1 MSIVPPDLA
10 QRLARG
16 QVILFVGAGVS
27 MALKLPSYS
36 ALIREIGDHLGFDGP
51 IFEGMGD
58 YLTLAEFYHLQ
69 KGGLKE
75 LQRLLQSKW
84 DMPEKEVAASP
95 VHQAIVRLG
104 CSVIYTTNFDSFL
117 ERAHRAKGKK
127 YKRILTVKDMVN
139 VNVNVN
145 VDDDAVHIVKL
156 HGDLTTPSGMVF
168 TETSYF
174 ERLSFES
181 PLDVKLR
188 ADALGKSLLFIG
200 YSLTDIN
207 IRYLMFRLQRQ
218 WETEPER
225 ELRPKSY
232 VFLTRPNPVQSGVL
246 KSRGVEAIVA
256 ETTDATQSLADFLT
270 ELRTAADAFGS
281 TAARKLKKR

>member
-1 MSIVPPDLA
+1 MSALSPDLA
-10 QRLARG
+10 ERLARG

-36 ALIREIGDHLGFDGP
+36 ALIRKIGDNLGFDGP

-58 YLTLAEFYHLQ
+58 YLTLAEYYHLQ
-69 KGGLKE
+69 RGGLKE
-75 LQRLLQSKW
+75 MQRLLQSEW
-84 DMPEKEVAASP
+84 DMPEKVVAVSP
-95 VHQAIVRLG
+95 IHQAIVQLG
-104 CSVIYTTNFDSFL
+104 CNVIYTTNFDSFL
-117 ERAHRAKGKK
+117 ERAHRAKGRKF
-127 YKRILTVKDMVN
+127 KRILSVKDM
-139 VNVNVN
+139 VN

-156 HGDLTTPSGMVF
+156 HGDLTVPSGMVF

-200 YSLTDIN
+200 YSLADIN

-218 WETEPER
+218 WETEPELG
-225 ELRPKSY
+225 LRPKSY

-246 KSRGVEAIVA
+246 ESRGVETIIA
-256 ETTDATQSLADFLT
+256 ETTDSTQSLADFLT
-270 ELRTAADAFGS
+270 DLRAAADGVAS
-281 TAARKLKKR
+281 AASRKPKKG

>member
-1 MSIVPPDLA
+1 MSMVPPDLA
-10 QRLARG
+10 QRLARR

-27 MALKLPSYS
+27 MALKLPSYA
-36 ALIREIGDHLGFDGP
+36 ALIREIGGHLGFDGP

-58 YLTLAEFYHLQ
+58 YLTLAEYYHLQ
-69 KGGLKE
+69 KDGLKE

-84 DMPEKEVAASP
+84 DMPEKEVAESA
-95 VHQAIVRLG
+95 VHQAIVQLG
-104 CSVIYTTNFDSFL
+104 CNVIYTTNFDSFL
-117 ERAHRAKGKK
+117 ERVHRAKGRK
-127 YKRILTVKDMVN
+127 YKRIVSVKDM
-139 VNVNVN
+139 VN

-156 HGDLTTPSGMVF
+156 HGDLTVPSGMVF

-200 YSLTDIN
+200 YSLADIN

-218 WETEPER
+218 WENEPELD
-225 ELRPKSY
+225 LRPKSY
-232 VFLTRPNPVQSGVL
+232 VFLTRPNPVQSDVL

-256 ETTDATQSLADFLT
+256 ESTDATQSLADFLT
-270 ELRTAADAFGS
+270 ELRLAADAFGPAS
-281 TAARKLKKR
+281 TRTLKKR

>member
-1 MSIVPPDLA
+1 MSVVPSNLA
-10 QRLARG
+10 HRLARG

-27 MALKLPSYS
+27 IALKLPSYA
-36 ALIREIGDHLGFDGP
+36 ALVREIGGHLGFDGP

-58 YLTLAEFYHLQ
+58 YLTLAEYYHLQ

-75 LQRLLQSKW
+75 LQRFLQSKW
-84 DMPEKEVAASP
+84 DMPEKEVAASA
-95 VHQAIVRLG
+95 VHQAIVQLG
-104 CSVIYTTNFDSFL
+104 CNVIYTTNFDSFL
-117 ERAHRAKGKK
+117 ERAHRAMGRKF
-127 YKRILTVKDMVN
+127 KRIVSVKDM
-139 VNVNVN
+139 VN

-156 HGDLTTPSGMVF
+156 HGDLTAPSGMVF

-200 YSLTDIN
+200 YSLNDIN

-218 WETEPER
+218 WETEPE
-225 ELRPKSY
+225 LDHRPKSY
-232 VFLTRPNPVQSGVL
+232 VFLTRPNPVQSEVL
-246 KSRGVEAIVA
+246 QSRGVEAIVA
-256 ETTDATQSLADFLT
+256 DSTDATDSLARFLT
-270 ELRTAADAFGS
+270 DLRMAADALVQS
-281 TAARKLKKR
+281 TPHTSKRR

>member
-1 MSIVPPDLA
+1 MSNVPSDLA
-10 QRLARG
+10 QRLARR

-27 MALKLPSYS
+27 MTLKLPSYS
-36 ALIREIGDHLGFDGP
+36 ALIQEIGDHVGFDGP

-58 YLTLAEFYHLQ
+58 YLTLAEYYYLQ

-84 DMPEKEVAASP
+84 DMPEKEVASSA
-95 VHQAIVRLG
+95 VHQAIVQLG
-104 CSVIYTTNFDSFL
+104 CNVIYTTNFDSFL
-117 ERAHRAKGKK
+117 ERAHRARGRKF
-127 YKRILTVKDMVN
+127 KRILSVRDMVN
-139 VNVNVN
+139 VDEN
-145 VDDDAVHIVKL
+145 AVHIVKL
-156 HGDLTTPSGMVF
+156 HGDLTAPSGMVF

-200 YSLTDIN
+200 YSLADIN

-218 WETEPER
+218 WETEPEVAI
-225 ELRPKSY
+225 RPKSY
-232 VFLTRPNPVQSGVL
+232 VFLSRPNSVQSDVL
-246 KSRGVEAIVA
+246 KSRGVETIVA
-256 ETTDATQSLADFLT
+256 ESTDATESLAKFLT
-270 ELRTAADAFGS
+270 DLRRVADTLDQPTSHGS
-281 TAARKLKKR
+281 KKSKAIT

>member
-1 MSIVPPDLA
+1 
-10 QRLARG
+10 
-16 QVILFVGAGVS
+16 

-36 ALIREIGDHLGFDGP
+36 ALIREIGSHLGFDGP

-58 YLTLAEFYHLQ
+58 YLTLAEYYHLE

-75 LQRLLQSKW
+75 LQRHLQSQW
-84 DMPEKEVAASP
+84 DAPEKEVAASP
-95 VHQAIVRLG
+95 VHQAIVELG
-104 CSVIYTTNFDSFL
+104 CNVIYTTNFDSFL
-117 ERAHRAKGKK
+117 ERAHRAKDRK
-127 YKRILTVKDMVN
+127 YKRILSIRDMVS
-139 VNVNVN
+139 
-145 VDDDAVHIVKL
+145 VDEDAVHIVKL
-156 HGDLTTPSGMVF
+156 HGDLTKPSGMVF

-200 YSLTDIN
+200 YSLADIN

-218 WETEPER
+218 WESEPDFD
-225 ELRPKSY
+225 LRPKSY
-232 VFLTRPNPVQSGVL
+232 VFLARPNPVQSTVL

-256 ETTDATQSLADFLT
+256 DSTDATASLAKFLT
-270 ELRTAADAFGS
+270 ELRTIADTIGPLPS
-281 TAARKLKKR
+281 HVPKGK